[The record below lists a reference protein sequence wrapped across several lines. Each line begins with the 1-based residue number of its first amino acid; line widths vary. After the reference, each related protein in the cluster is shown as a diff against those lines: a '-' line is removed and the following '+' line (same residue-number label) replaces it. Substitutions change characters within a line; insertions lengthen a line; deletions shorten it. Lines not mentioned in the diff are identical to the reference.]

1 MSESI
6 RSVIGSYP
14 NRKIRIF
21 GRCGN
26 QHEDHLEQKQNNKSH
41 NPDQMQ
47 KLTFIVVL
55 QLLFIVMSSKRDVL
69 NARNAR
75 RRAAYARDKANRE
88 RAIIDSNPPPVT
100 PSPSPIQ
107 TEMERRSNNAD
118 KTRRYRMKKA
128 KRDCQKL

>member
-1 MSESI
+1 MQ
-6 RSVIGSYP
+6 VI
-14 NRKIRIF
+14 F
-21 GRCGN
+21 
-26 QHEDHLEQKQNNKSH
+26 
-41 NPDQMQ
+41 
-47 KLTFIVVL
+47 V
-55 QLLFIVMSSKRDVL
+55 VMSSKRDVL

-88 RAIIDSNPPPVT
+88 RTIIESNPPPV
-100 PSPSPIQ
+100 SPSPTSIQ

>member
-1 MSESI
+1 
-6 RSVIGSYP
+6 
-14 NRKIRIF
+14 
-21 GRCGN
+21 
-26 QHEDHLEQKQNNKSH
+26 
-41 NPDQMQ
+41 MQ
-47 KLTFIVVL
+47 KLTLFVILQVL
-55 QLLFIVMSSKRDVL
+55 LVLMSSKRDVL

-88 RAIIDSNPPPVT
+88 RAILDSNPPPVS

-107 TEMERRSNNAD
+107 TEMERRSNNAE